1 MGEERACRRNVRV
14 ATFWFKGPRISPG
27 CTSMAEQLIQA
38 GIRVQGIPFEGIR
51 AWRGALYYFKAMSNQ
66 DADVQLPELPLEGIR
81 AIRTWK
87 RALLTV
93 KQLSDGGSTTSR
105 WALLI
110 VQACLYN
117 WVKSAVPDFWF
128 RCVTEAFMQLNNDIE
143 EAAERALA
151 IIRNDYNDNTEVS
164 L

>member
-1 MGEERACRRNVRV
+1 
-14 ATFWFKGPRISPG
+14 
-27 CTSMAEQLIQA
+27 MAEQFIQA

-87 RALLTV
+87 GALLKV

-117 WVKSAVPDFWF
+117 WVKSAVPDFWA
-128 RCVTEAFMQLNNDIE
+128 RGVTEAFTQLNNDIDEAAEHAAALLNNDIE
-143 EAAERALA
+143 EAAERAMAL
-151 IIRNDYNDNTEVS
+151 IRNGDNDNTEVS